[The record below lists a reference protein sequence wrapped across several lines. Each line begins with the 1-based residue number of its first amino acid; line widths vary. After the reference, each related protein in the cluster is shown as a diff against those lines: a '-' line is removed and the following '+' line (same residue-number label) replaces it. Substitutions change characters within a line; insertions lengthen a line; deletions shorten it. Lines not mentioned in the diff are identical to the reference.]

1 MEPHEQLLQW
11 AEAKGVKLDGI
22 APQRLPGRGMGI
34 VATRSIQPDE
44 ILLEVPARCL
54 RSIETV
60 PKSLSRRLPRDISV
74 HGLLAAD
81 LALDS
86 TDTYAAWNA
95 VCPTPADFASMPL
108 HWPPALQELLPGPA
122 RALLARQ
129 RAKVERDWAAASK
142 LFLSSSS
149 SSPSSSSPPSDANG
163 DDDDDGTEKKTEGDA
178 TAAAADASA
187 KKQRF
192 IHAWLLVNTRTF
204 YHESPR
210 LRRRAKEDRMVL
222 QPVAD
227 LFNHAGSRTGWCHV
241 AFDAASFTVRADRR
255 YAAGDEVRICYG
267 RHGGD
272 LLLVEYGFVLGGDD
286 DDGDESRSS
295 HDDDGNENGWLE
307 ENCWDEVGLDDV
319 LLPRLSDSAK
329 DKLSEV
335 GFLGGYVLDAGTVCY
350 RTQVA
355 LRALCCLEEEWRRF
369 IEDGEDGDAARQGDV
384 DRVFAGL
391 LEEYRTQTIRKT
403 VAKVAAMDGEE
414 EGKGESSG
422 KNSSSTKAQREL
434 LCKRWRHVDRLVRIT
449 VKRLKGETGMN
460 KTH

>member
-60 PKSLSRRLPRDISV
+60 PKSLSRRLPHDISV

-81 LALDS
+81 LALDAS
-86 TDTYAAWNA
+86 DTYAAWNA

-142 LFLSSSS
+142 LFLS
-149 SSPSSSSPPSDANG
+149 PPLPLPPLYHL
-163 DDDDDGTEKKTEGDA
+163 TPIVTW
-178 TAAAADASA
+178 
-187 KKQRF
+187 KQKF
-192 IHAWLLVNTRTF
+192 VHAWLLVNTRTF

-241 AFDAASFTVRADRR
+241 TFDAASFTVRADRR
-255 YAAGDEVRICYG
+255 YSPGDEVRICYG

-272 LLLVEYGFVLGGDD
+272 LLLVEYGFVLGSDDNDDDESNNGNGDD
-286 DDGDESRSS
+286 DGRSS
-295 HDDDGNENGWLE
+295 TSSGKEDWLE

-329 DKLSEV
+329 EKLSEV
-335 GFLGGYVLDAGTVCY
+335 GFLSGYVLDAGTVCY

-355 LRALCCLEEEWRRF
+355 LRALCCLPTGREEEWRRF
-369 IEDGEDGDAARQGDV
+369 LEDGEDADAARQAEV
-384 DRVFAGL
+384 DRVFVGM
-391 LEEYRTQTIRKT
+391 LEEYRAQTIGKT
-403 VAKVAAMDGEE
+403 ISQVAAMDDSSSE
-414 EGKGESSG
+414 EGGGGPSS
-422 KNSSSTKAQREL
+422 KAQREL

-449 VKRLKGETGMN
+449 IERLKGETSMN

>member
-34 VATRSIQPDE
+34 VATRSVQADE

-81 LALDS
+81 LALDRS
-86 TDTYAAWNA
+86 DMYAAWNA

-108 HWPPALQELLPGPA
+108 YWPPGLQALLPGPA
-122 RALLARQ
+122 RGLLARQ

-142 LFLSSSS
+142 LFLSSSTTS
-149 SSPSSSSPPSDANG
+149 TTSPDASIGG
-163 DDDDDGTEKKTEGDA
+163 DDSDGRNQEQSIKEGAVEEDETMA
-178 TAAAADASA
+178 
-187 KKQRF
+187 KQRF
-192 IHAWLLVNTRTF
+192 VHAWLLVNTRTF

-241 AFDAASFTVRADRR
+241 AFDAASFIVRADRR
-255 YAAGDEVRICYG
+255 YEAGDEVRICYG

-272 LLLVEYGFVLGGDD
+272 LLLVEYGFVLGSGDD
-286 DDGDESRSS
+286 DDD
-295 HDDDGNENGWLE
+295 NEEGWLE

-355 LRALCCLEEEWRRF
+355 LRALCCLQTGREEEWRRF
-369 IEDGEDGDAARQGDV
+369 IEDGEDADAARQGEV
-384 DRVFAGL
+384 DGL
-391 LEEYRTQTIRKT
+391 FVSMLEEYRDQTIGKT
-403 VAKVAAMDGEE
+403 ISKVAAMEE
-414 EGKGESSG
+414 EGEGGGSSQD
-422 KNSSSTKAQREL
+422 QRAL

-449 VKRLKGETGMN
+449 IERLKAETATN

>member
-22 APQRLPGRGMGI
+22 APQRLPGRGVGI
-34 VATRSIQPDE
+34 VATRAIQPDE
-44 ILLEVPARCL
+44 ILLEVPAKCL

-81 LALDS
+81 LALDT

-108 HWPPALQELLPGPA
+108 YWSPELQALLPGPA
-122 RALLARQ
+122 RRLLAQQ

-142 LFLSSSS
+142 LFRSSSS
-149 SSPSSSSPPSDANG
+149 SSPPSLDVVDVYEEEAVNG
-163 DDDDDGTEKKTEGDA
+163 DKKTEKTKTKTTEEEEQE
-178 TAAAADASA
+178 TA
-187 KKQRF
+187 KQKF
-192 IHAWLLVNTRTF
+192 VHAWLLVNTRTF

-255 YAAGDEVRICYG
+255 YEAGDEVRICYG

-272 LLLVEYGFVLGGDD
+272 LLLVEYGFVLGGDVD
-286 DDGDESRSS
+286 DD
-295 HDDDGNENGWLE
+295 DDTNGHEWLE

-335 GFLGGYVLDAGTVCY
+335 GFLGGYVLDAGNVCY

-355 LRALCCLEEEWRRF
+355 LRALCCLQTGREEEWRRF
-369 IEDGEDGDAARQGDV
+369 IEDGEDADAARQGEV
-384 DRVFAGL
+384 DGL
-391 LEEYRTQTIRKT
+391 FISMLEEYREQTIGKT
-403 VAKVAAMDGEE
+403 LLKVAAMKDE
-414 EGKGESSG
+414 EGSS
-422 KNSSSTKAQREL
+422 KDQREL

-449 VKRLKGETGMN
+449 IERLKSETTN
-460 KTH
+460 KTL

>member
-22 APQRLPGRGMGI
+22 APQRLPGRGVGI
-34 VATRSIQPDE
+34 VATRAIQPDE
-44 ILLEVPARCL
+44 ILLEVPAKCL

-81 LALDS
+81 LALDT

-108 HWPPALQELLPGPA
+108 YWSPELQALLPGPA
-122 RALLARQ
+122 RRLLAQQ

-142 LFLSSSS
+142 LFRSSSS
-149 SSPSSSSPPSDANG
+149 SSPPSLDVVDVYEEEAVNG
-163 DDDDDGTEKKTEGDA
+163 DKKTEKTKTTEEEEQE
-178 TAAAADASA
+178 TA
-187 KKQRF
+187 KQK
-192 IHAWLLVNTRTF
+192 A
-204 YHESPR
+204 PR

-255 YAAGDEVRICYG
+255 YEAGDEVRICYG

-272 LLLVEYGFVLGGDD
+272 LLLVEYGFVLGGDVD
-286 DDGDESRSS
+286 DD
-295 HDDDGNENGWLE
+295 DDTNGHEWLE
-307 ENCWDEVGLDDV
+307 ENYWDEVGLDDV

-335 GFLGGYVLDAGTVCY
+335 GFLGGYVLDAGNVCY

-355 LRALCCLEEEWRRF
+355 LRALCCLQTGREEEWRRF
-369 IEDGEDGDAARQGDV
+369 IEDGEDADAARQGEV
-384 DRVFAGL
+384 DGL
-391 LEEYRTQTIRKT
+391 FISMLEEYREQTIGKT
-403 VAKVAAMDGEE
+403 LLKVAAMKDE
-414 EGKGESSG
+414 EGSS
-422 KNSSSTKAQREL
+422 KDQREL

-449 VKRLKGETGMN
+449 IERLKSETTN
-460 KTH
+460 KTL

>member
-60 PKSLSRRLPRDISV
+60 PKALSRRLPRDISV

-81 LALDS
+81 LALDAS
-86 TDTYAAWNA
+86 DTYAAWNA
-95 VCPTPADFASMPL
+95 VCPTPADFASMPI

-122 RALLARQ
+122 RVLLARQ
-129 RAKVERDWAAASK
+129 QAKIERDWAAASK
-142 LFLSSSS
+142 LFLSPSTPSASYS
-149 SSPSSSSPPSDANG
+149 SSPSSSALDVVVNGVNGGGG
-163 DDDDDGTEKKTEGDA
+163 DDDTNNIVKTNDKEEEGKAEAVDDA
-178 TAAAADASA
+178 NANLL
-187 KKQRF
+187 KQKF
-192 IHAWLLVNTRTF
+192 VHAWLLVNTRTF

-241 AFDAASFTVRADRR
+241 AFDAASFTVRADRP
-255 YAAGDEVRICYG
+255 YSAGDEVRICYG

-272 LLLVEYGFVLGGDD
+272 LLLVEYGFVLGGDSD
-286 DDGDESRSS
+286 DDDNSNNN
-295 HDDDGNENGWLE
+295 DCLE

-355 LRALCCLEEEWRRF
+355 LRALCCLQTGREEEWRRF
-369 IEDGEDGDAARQGDV
+369 LEDGEDADAARQGEV
-384 DRVFAGL
+384 DGVFVGM
-391 LEEYRTQTIRKT
+391 LEEYRAQTIGKT
-403 VAKVAAMDGEE
+403 LAKVAAMEE
-414 EGKGESSG
+414 EEDDAAPSEEGGG
-422 KNSSSTKAQREL
+422 GPSSSSSSKAQRGAA
-434 LCKRWRHVDRLVRIT
+434 V
-449 VKRLKGETGMN
+449 
-460 KTH
+460 

>member
-1 MEPHEQLLQW
+1 M
-11 AEAKGVKLDGI
+11 
-22 APQRLPGRGMGI
+22 
-34 VATRSIQPDE
+34 
-44 ILLEVPARCL
+44 
-54 RSIETV
+54 

-86 TDTYAAWNA
+86 SDTYAAWNA

-142 LFLSSSS
+142 LFLSSSPFP
-149 SSPSSSSPPSDANG
+149 PSSSSPPDANG
-163 DDDDDGTEKKTEGDA
+163 GDNNDPDKKTKGKEE
-178 TAAAADASA
+178 AAAADASE

-192 IHAWLLVNTRTF
+192 VHAWLLVNTRTF

-227 LFNHAGSRTGWCHV
+227 LFNHAGSRIGWCHV

-272 LLLVEYGFVLGGDD
+272 LLLVEYGFVLGSGGSDEEEEEE
-286 DDGDESRSS
+286 DGG
-295 HDDDGNENGWLE
+295 GNWLE

-319 LLPRLSDSAK
+319 LVPRLSDSAK

-355 LRALCCLEEEWRRF
+355 LRALCCLPAGREEEWRRF
-369 IEDGEDGDAARQGDV
+369 IEDGEDADAARQGEV
-384 DRVFAGL
+384 DRVFVGL
-391 LEEYRTQTIRKT
+391 LEEYRAQTIEKT
-403 VAKVAAMDGEE
+403 VAKVAAMDGDGDGDEV
-414 EGKGESSG
+414 EGGNGSEKS
-422 KNSSSTKAQREL
+422 SSSTKAQREL

-449 VKRLKGETGMN
+449 IERLTGETGMN

>member
-34 VATRSIQPDE
+34 VATRTIQPDE
-44 ILLEVPARCL
+44 ILLEVPAKCL

-86 TDTYAAWNA
+86 SDTYAAWNA

-129 RAKVERDWAAASK
+129 RAKVERDWAAASR
-142 LFLSSSS
+142 LFLSSSPSSPSSSS
-149 SSPSSSSPPSDANG
+149 SSPSPSDANG
-163 DDDDDGTEKKTEGDA
+163 DDTDKKTDG
-178 TAAAADASA
+178 AAADANA

-241 AFDAASFTVRADRR
+241 AFDAASFTVRADRC

-272 LLLVEYGFVLGGDD
+272 LLLVEYGFVLGS
-286 DDGDESRSS
+286 DEEEGE
-295 HDDDGNENGWLE
+295 DWLE

-355 LRALCCLEEEWRRF
+355 LRALCCLPAGREEEWRRF
-369 IEDGEDGDAARQGDV
+369 LEEGEDADAARQGEIDQ
-384 DRVFAGL
+384 VFINL
-391 LEEYRTQTIRKT
+391 LEEYRVQTIGNT
-403 VAKVAAMDGEE
+403 VAKVAAMDGDGDE
-414 EGKGESSG
+414 EGREGEG
-422 KNSSSTKAQREL
+422 PSSTKAQREL

-449 VKRLKGETGMN
+449 IERLKGETSMN

>member
-34 VATRSIQPDE
+34 VATRPIQPDE

-81 LALDS
+81 LALDAS
-86 TDTYAAWNA
+86 DTYAAWNA
-95 VCPTPADFASMPL
+95 VCPTPIDFASMPI
-108 HWPPALQELLPGPA
+108 HWPPGAAGAAPRPRACVVGAAKGQDRTGLGRRIQAVPFFLLLLLLLLLFSSVFFFVRCRRQWRRCRVVETKVRPRLAPRQYAHLLP
-122 RALLARQ
+122 R
-129 RAKVERDWAAASK
+129 E
-142 LFLSSSS
+142 
-149 SSPSSSSPPSDANG
+149 
-163 DDDDDGTEKKTEGDA
+163 
-178 TAAAADASA
+178 
-187 KKQRF
+187 
-192 IHAWLLVNTRTF
+192 
-204 YHESPR
+204 PR

-241 AFDAASFTVRADRR
+241 AFDAASFTVRADRP
-255 YAAGDEVRICYG
+255 YSPGDEVRICYG

-272 LLLVEYGFVLGGDD
+272 LLLVEYGFVLGGSDD
-286 DDGDESRSS
+286 DD
-295 HDDDGNENGWLE
+295 DDDNNNNKEDWLE

-355 LRALCCLEEEWRRF
+355 LRALCCLQTGREEEWRRF
-369 IEDGEDGDAARQGDV
+369 LEDGEDADAARQGEV
-384 DRVFAGL
+384 DSVFVGM
-391 LEEYRTQTIRKT
+391 LEEYRAQTIGET
-403 VAKVAAMDGEE
+403 LAKVAAKEDDDGSDST
-414 EGKGESSG
+414 EGRGG
-422 KNSSSTKAQREL
+422 GGDGGPSSSKAQREL

-449 VKRLKGETGMN
+449 IERLKGEASVN

>member
-22 APQRLPGRGMGI
+22 APQRLPGRGVGI
-34 VATRSIQPDE
+34 VATRAIQPDE
-44 ILLEVPARCL
+44 ILLEVPAKCL

-60 PKSLSRRLPRDISV
+60 PKSLSRRLPGTSR
-74 HGLLAAD
+74 
-81 LALDS
+81 S
-86 TDTYAAWNA
+86 TACWPPTWPWTP
-95 VCPTPADFASMPL
+95 PTPTRPGMPS
-108 HWPPALQELLPGPA
+108 
-122 RALLARQ
+122 
-129 RAKVERDWAAASK
+129 VS
-142 LFLSSSS
+142 FFFFFF
-149 SSPSSSSPPSDANG
+149 PPSLDVVDVYEEEAVNG
-163 DDDDDGTEKKTEGDA
+163 DKKTEKTKTKTTEEEEQE
-178 TAAAADASA
+178 TA
-187 KKQRF
+187 KQKF
-192 IHAWLLVNTRTF
+192 VHAWLLVNTRTF

-255 YAAGDEVRICYG
+255 YEAGDEVRICYG

-272 LLLVEYGFVLGGDD
+272 LLLVEYGFVLGGDVD
-286 DDGDESRSS
+286 DD
-295 HDDDGNENGWLE
+295 DDTNGHEWLE

-335 GFLGGYVLDAGTVCY
+335 GFLGGYVLDAGNVCY

-355 LRALCCLEEEWRRF
+355 LRALCCLQTGREEEWRRF
-369 IEDGEDGDAARQGDV
+369 IEDGEDADAARQGEV
-384 DRVFAGL
+384 DGL
-391 LEEYRTQTIRKT
+391 FISMLEEYREQTIGKT
-403 VAKVAAMDGEE
+403 LLKVAAMKDE
-414 EGKGESSG
+414 EGSS
-422 KNSSSTKAQREL
+422 KDQREL

-449 VKRLKGETGMN
+449 IERLKSETTN
-460 KTH
+460 KTL

>member
-1 MEPHEQLLQW
+1 M
-11 AEAKGVKLDGI
+11 
-22 APQRLPGRGMGI
+22 
-34 VATRSIQPDE
+34 
-44 ILLEVPARCL
+44 
-54 RSIETV
+54 

-86 TDTYAAWNA
+86 SDTYAAWNA

-122 RALLARQ
+122 RVLLARQ
-129 RAKVERDWAAASK
+129 RAKIERDWAAASK
-142 LFLSSSS
+142 LFLSSTPSSPPS
-149 SSPSSSSPPSDANG
+149 SSPSSPSEANG
-163 DDDDDGTEKKTEGDA
+163 DDTDKKTKE
-178 TAAAADASA
+178 AAVAYASA

-272 LLLVEYGFVLGGDD
+272 LLLVEYGFVLGSDS
-286 DDGDESRSS
+286 DEEEGEEAEA
-295 HDDDGNENGWLE
+295 DWLE

-355 LRALCCLEEEWRRF
+355 LRALCCLPAGREEEWRRF
-369 IEDGEDGDAARQGDV
+369 LEDGEDADVARQGEIDQ
-384 DRVFAGL
+384 VFVNL
-391 LEEYRTQTIRKT
+391 LEEYRVQTIGKT
-403 VAKVAAMDGEE
+403 IAKVTAMDADDDEE
-414 EGKGESSG
+414 EREEESAKKS
-422 KNSSSTKAQREL
+422 SSSTKAQREL

-449 VKRLKGETGMN
+449 IKRLKGEIGMN